1 MTSLNHVRG
10 DTFSVLHTLQAPD
23 QQARDLTGYQI
34 IAVLEQRNGQAI
46 ATLELELLDQAT
58 LTGRFLLK
66 SPDSSTWP
74 LTRLRYKVR
83 FIDPQG
89 VVSTSGFID
98 VRVTLAHESDCCGS
112 SDEPIQVSISHE
124 IMIAETDPDQLQVS
138 IGTVLTGGGSQ
149 ALIVGNWDMRNV
161 SASVYEVT
169 TGCVVENQQL
179 SALPS
184 VDLPHIDDLGPYIS
198 ATAELSADISIG
210 VPALATD
217 LFLFGLHDAASSVIE
232 QVNQIMTGVMPAGLL
247 MSLVSFG
254 AGDYQISVFGDSM
267 TNVPSSAIKDGLLN
281 MHINDGV
288 LSIEGVDDFAYNVPN
303 NSMFGVVSLVQ
314 GEGTPSDMTVITS
327 GQSAPAILPSDWFNG
342 AVYRVTH
349 GGRYANKT
357 TLAGDFV
364 TVIDDGA
371 DLIVVHADLPIDVSA
386 LLADEQAARMAADET
401 ERLARINAD
410 LLNQAAQ
417 QTALNTAMSALS
429 TNVYKKYDHF
439 SAFPVIHIVQ
449 MTSEPSSSNDDYLYN
464 DGVTNLRMNDW
475 YMLNRKFDP
484 QSWQHTYR
492 WQHVYRWNGLQ
503 NAFVEV
509 PDAEVWQVINDKP
522 VIFKARHSLFLGRLY
537 KDEIG
542 WMYDIHNSINS
553 SAGNNDTFLYG
564 LYHDPAKQFTGGY
577 MSLEHVQRLQAVES
591 LAQVN
596 NLNLGDKADVV
607 EVEGIAA
614 QAETN
619 RLALLTKAD
628 INALAT
634 LTTLVGTKA
643 DQSYVND
650 QIANL
655 VGTDGQ
661 VLAAIQAI
669 ADELANAEGILEALD
684 QTVANRVRF
693 DVATQALTSLQKYN
707 ARTNIGA
714 EEVGTAAMLVAQVT
728 VASIGA
734 ATAAQGAKADTAL
747 QSGDVAPV
755 ALSGNYA
762 DLIGR
767 PTLPTNTDG
776 LNEGTSNQ
784 YFTSARVRA
793 ALMTGISFATAT
805 AVLATDGLLVAVG
818 KLQAQISAFATVART
833 GSYNDLANKPV
844 IISMVS
850 LTKAQYDA
858 LTTTEKNDVTK
869 LYVVG

>member
-1 MTSLNHVRG
+1 MIL
-10 DTFSVLHTLQAPD
+10 A
-23 QQARDLTGYQI
+23 
-34 IAVLEQRNGQAI
+34 
-46 ATLELELLDQAT
+46 
-58 LTGRFLLK
+58 LK
-66 SPDSSTWP
+66 SYW
-74 LTRLRYKVR
+74 R
-83 FIDPQG
+83 Q
-89 VVSTSGFID
+89 
-98 VRVTLAHESDCCGS
+98 
-112 SDEPIQVSISHE
+112 PISISQSTDRRQVGLLLP
-124 IMIAETDPDQLQVS
+124 IGVMIRDPSGVKKM
-138 IGTVLTGGGSQ
+138 
-149 ALIVGNWDMRNV
+149 IVGNWDMRNI
-161 SASVYEVT
+161 SASVYQVT
-169 TGCVVENQQL
+169 TGSVVENQQL

-184 VDLPHIDDLGPYIS
+184 VDLPRIDNLGPYVS

-210 VPALATD
+210 VPVLATD

-232 QVNQIMTGVMPAGLL
+232 QVNQIMTGAMPSGLL

-254 AGDYQISVFGDSM
+254 TGDYQISVFGDSM
-267 TNVPSSAIKDGLLN
+267 TNVPSSAIVDGLLN

-342 AVYRVTH
+342 AVYRVTD
-349 GGRYANKT
+349 GGTYANKT

-371 DLIVVHADLPIDVSA
+371 DLIVVHADKPIDVDVVA
-386 LLADEQAARMAADET
+386 LLADEQAARIAADEA
-401 ERLARINAD
+401 ERLARIDAD
-410 LLNQAAQ
+410 LAEQLARQ
-417 QTALNTAMSALS
+417 SALS
-429 TNVYKKYDHF
+429 SLQTSMTAQLQTVANQIAASRAFFVLKIVGVSYPNGESVSGADVY
-439 SAFPVIHIVQ
+439 
-449 MTSEPSSSNDDYLYN
+449 YLKQ
-464 DGVTNLRMNDW
+464 GDW
-475 YMLNRKFDP
+475 YILNRKDGLVGGAER
-484 QSWQHTYR
+484 Y
-492 WQHVYRWNGLQ
+492 QHVYQWNGNASGFVVVPEADVYALQ
-503 NAFVEV
+503 NTYEV
-509 PDAEVWQVINDKP
+509 VFNVRNN
-522 VIFKARHSLFLGRLY
+522 LFFGSIY
-537 KDEIG
+537 QDSDG
-542 WMYDIHNSINS
+542 WMYSINS
-553 SAGNNDTFLYG
+553 ALNNPAGDTNTYLHMLFS
-564 LYHDPAKQFTGGY
+564 DPAKQVTSGY

-607 EVEGIAA
+607 EMEAIAA

-628 INALAT
+628 ITTLAT

-728 VASIGA
+728 VASLGA
-734 ATAAQGAKADTAL
+734 ATAAQGVKADSAL

-818 KLQAQISAFATVART
+818 KLQAQINTNTTAITNKV
-833 GSYNDLANKPV
+833 DLV
-844 IISMVS
+844 Q

-858 LTTTEKNDVTK
+858 LSTGDKNLTNK
-869 LYVVG
+869 LYVLVG

>member
-1 MTSLNHVRG
+1 MIL
-10 DTFSVLHTLQAPD
+10 A
-23 QQARDLTGYQI
+23 
-34 IAVLEQRNGQAI
+34 
-46 ATLELELLDQAT
+46 
-58 LTGRFLLK
+58 LK
-66 SPDSSTWP
+66 SYW
-74 LTRLRYKVR
+74 R
-83 FIDPQG
+83 Q
-89 VVSTSGFID
+89 
-98 VRVTLAHESDCCGS
+98 
-112 SDEPIQVSISHE
+112 PISISQSTDRRQVGLLLP
-124 IMIAETDPDQLQVS
+124 IGVMIRDPSGVKKM
-138 IGTVLTGGGSQ
+138 
-149 ALIVGNWDMRNV
+149 IVDNWDMRNI

-169 TGCVVENQQL
+169 TGSVVENQQL

-184 VDLPHIDDLGPYIS
+184 VELPHIDNLGPYIS

-210 VPALATD
+210 VPVLATD

-232 QVNQIMTGVMPAGLL
+232 QVNQIMTGVMPSGLL

-267 TNVPSSAIKDGLLN
+267 TNVPSSAIVDGLLN

-314 GEGTPSDMTVITS
+314 GEGAPSDMTVITS

-342 AVYRVTH
+342 AVYRVTD
-349 GGRYANKT
+349 GGIYANKT

-371 DLIVVHADLPIDVSA
+371 DLIVVHADKPIDVDVVA
-386 LLADEQAARMAADET
+386 LLADEQAARMAADEA

-429 TNVYKKYDHF
+429 TDVYEKYDKF
-439 SAFPVIHIVQ
+439 SLFPVIHIVN

-607 EVEGIAA
+607 EVDAIAA

-628 INALAT
+628 ITALAT

-661 VLAAIQAI
+661 VLSAIQAI

-728 VASIGA
+728 VASLGA
-734 ATAAQGAKADTAL
+734 ATAAQGVKADSAL

-818 KLQAQISAFATVART
+818 KLQAQINTNTTAITNKV
-833 GSYNDLANKPV
+833 DLV
-844 IISMVS
+844 Q

-858 LTTTEKNDVTK
+858 LSTGDKNLTNK
-869 LYVVG
+869 LYVLVG